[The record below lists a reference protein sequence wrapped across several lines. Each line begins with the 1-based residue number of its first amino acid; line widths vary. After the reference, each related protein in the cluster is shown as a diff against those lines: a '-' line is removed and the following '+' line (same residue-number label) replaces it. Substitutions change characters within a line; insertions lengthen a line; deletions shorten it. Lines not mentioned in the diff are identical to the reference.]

1 MNRSALLPE
10 QVVDDV
16 NHLAENNGSHIGDSA
31 DHLPVDDLVGKA
43 IQVIAPLWPL
53 SAFVASHPWAGLEHL
68 TFEEVADRFRRSR
81 NLNLYPSMAMFRE
94 ALRRGELNPAYLE
107 ERLRKWLNEK
117 PPVIPK
123 EEAERLCHGL
133 LWHEEVPHEL
143 VNSLKMKHLAARM
156 KDGSTQ
162 PDRFHI
168 RWVRTK
174 SAILEA
180 QGEDRWARA
189 LDRHMIKWC
198 KLFLDESQAMWGMP
212 FREQGFFNAWR
223 KLARHD
229 PSLSRAQR
237 ERLKQVPEN
246 AEDALK
252 QALLNLRVP
261 RTDMER
267 YLEEHLIALPGW
279 AGMLLWR
286 SRKSGQGHRLL
297 TEYLAIRLSLEWTLI
312 APRLPLAEAEEGE
325 EDTALLPWLAA
336 WMHWGG
342 WTPEQWLGLPP
353 EERRLRLAFACRF
366 GRAVRPRLWLE
377 AWEDT
382 QEEKLWRNLSSP
394 PKPGNVQ
401 KAAVQLIFCIDVR
414 SEPFR
419 RHLER
424 EGPFETFGCA
434 GFFGLPIRTRLPD
447 GHVHAA
453 CPAIVDPRHEVWEK
467 LSPAE
472 NLKYLRRESARL
484 SVAHV
489 FQKMK
494 KGLVT
499 SLLLPEMS
507 GPWLGLYLLA
517 RNAAPERV
525 IGAIH
530 RWRKRFAKKAETN
543 LTLNHDGSCGD
554 TNLPVGFSLD
564 EKVNYVS
571 QLLNSMGL
579 KSSFSPLV
587 VVCGHESAT
596 TNNPYASA
604 LDCGACG
611 GAAGGLNARV
621 FAELCNQEE
630 VRRALVGKG
639 IVIPKDTVFIAAEHV
654 TTVNELRWIYVPE
667 LSTAALDAFAMLRD
681 RLRVVTRKANLEQ
694 LSKLPGAGGTG
705 REPIAEAYRRAE
717 DWSEI
722 RPEWGLAGNYA
733 FVIGRRQLTAHC
745 DLEGRVFLHS
755 YDWRKDPDG
764 TSLANIVAGPVTVAQ
779 WINLQYYASTV
790 APHVYGSG
798 NKATQVVTAGIGVMQ
813 GNGSDLLAGLPWQ
826 SVMASDREWFHSPLR
841 LLVVV
846 EAPRQYIA
854 RLLEENLHFR
864 RKVNNGWLRLVSI
877 DPSNG
882 KWERWEASSGCPS
895 WNHILAI

>member
-1 MNRSALLPE
+1 MNRSVLLPKHA
-10 QVVDDV
+10 VDGV
-16 NHLAENNGSHIGDSA
+16 ENKEASA
-31 DHLPVDDLVGKA
+31 DSLQVEELVGKA
-43 IQVIAPLWPL
+43 SQVIAPLWPL
-53 SAFVASHPWAGLEHL
+53 GAFVASHPWEGMEHL
-68 TFEEVADRFRRSR
+68 TFEEVADRFRGSR
-81 NLNLYPSMAMFRE
+81 DINLYPSMTMFRE
-94 ALRRGELNPAYLE
+94 ALRKGELNPAYLE
-107 ERLRKWLNEK
+107 ERFRKWLNEQ
-117 PPVIPK
+117 PSVIPK
-123 EEAERLCHGL
+123 EEVERLCRGL
-133 LWHEEVPHEL
+133 LWNEEVPREV
-143 VNSLKMKHLAARM
+143 VNSLEMKHLTARM
-156 KDGSTQ
+156 KDGKTQ
-162 PDRFHI
+162 PDRFLF

-180 QGEDRWARA
+180 QGEARWTRA

-212 FREQGFFNAWR
+212 FREQGFYNAWR
-223 KLARHD
+223 KLARYD

-237 ERLKQVPEN
+237 KRLHHVPAN

-252 QALLNLRVP
+252 QALLNLGVP
-261 RTDMER
+261 ATEMER

-297 TEYLAIRLSLEWTLI
+297 TEYLAIRLSLEWAMI
-312 APRLPLAEAEEGE
+312 APRLPLAEAGEGE
-325 EDTALLPWLAA
+325 DDTALFPCLAA
-336 WMHWGG
+336 WVHWGG
-342 WTPEQWLGLPP
+342 WTPERWLSLPP
-353 EERRLRLAFACRF
+353 GERHIRLAFACRF
-366 GRAVRPRLWLE
+366 GRAIRPRLWLE

-382 QEEKLWRNLSSP
+382 QEERLLRNISSP
-394 PKPGNVQ
+394 PKHSSAQ

-434 GFFGLPIRTRLPD
+434 GFFGLPIRTLLPD
-447 GHVHAA
+447 GHVHAS
-453 CPAIVDPRHEVWEK
+453 CPAIVEPRHEVRER
-467 LSPAE
+467 LSPADSR
-472 NLKYLRRESARL
+472 KYLRRKSAKL
-484 SVAHV
+484 SVSHV
-489 FQKMK
+489 FKKMK
-494 KGLVT
+494 QGLVT
-499 SLLLPEMS
+499 SMLLPEMS
-507 GPWLGLYLLA
+507 GPWLGLYMLV
-517 RNAAPERV
+517 RNGAPDRV
-525 IGAIH
+525 ISAIH
-530 RWRKRFAKKAETN
+530 RWRKRFARKPETS
-543 LTLNHDGSCGD
+543 LTLDHDGSISEP
-554 TNLPVGFSLD
+554 NLPLGFSLD

-571 QLLNSMGL
+571 QLLKNMGL
-579 KSSFSPLV
+579 TSAFSPLV

-611 GAAGGLNARV
+611 GAAGELNARV
-621 FAELCNQEE
+621 FAELCNLEE
-630 VRRALVGKG
+630 VRSALVGKG
-639 IVIPKDTVFIAAEHV
+639 IVIPRDTVFIAAEHI

-667 LSTAALDAFAMLRD
+667 LSAAAQDAFAMLRD
-681 RLRVVTRKANLEQ
+681 RLRTVTRKVNLEQ
-694 LSKLPGAGGTG
+694 LAKLPGAGGIG
-705 REPIAEAYRRAE
+705 GDPVAEANRLAE

-722 RPEWGLAGNYA
+722 RPEWGLARNYA

-755 YDWRKDPDG
+755 YDWREDPEG

-798 NKATQVVTAGIGVMQ
+798 NKATQTVTAGIGVMQ

-841 LLVVV
+841 LLVVI

-854 RLLEENLHFR
+854 RLLEENPHFR

-877 DPSNG
+877 DPEKG
-882 KWERWEASSGCPS
+882 KWEKWGPS
-895 WNHILAI
+895 PGGYLEITFYRKDLI